1 MKKTINMFKEAPSAM
16 QNMLAMEKY
25 LHEQTTLA
33 PKLLELIK
41 IRVSQINRCAY
52 CLNMHVRDAIKIGE
66 DEKRIHLVAAWRET
80 SVFTPVEK
88 VVLELAERV
97 THISHHEIDEAL
109 ETEIFKYFSV
119 KEYVDL
125 LIAIA
130 QINTWNRYN
139 VSLHTEIE

>member
-1 MKKTINMFKEAPSAM
+1 MKKTINMFKEAPNAM

-33 PKLLELIK
+33 PTLLELIK

-52 CLNMHVRDAIKIGE
+52 CLNMHVRDALKIGE

-80 SVFTPVEK
+80 SLFTPQEK

-97 THISHHEIDEAL
+97 THISQNEIDEAL

-139 VSLHTEIE
+139 VSLHTEVE